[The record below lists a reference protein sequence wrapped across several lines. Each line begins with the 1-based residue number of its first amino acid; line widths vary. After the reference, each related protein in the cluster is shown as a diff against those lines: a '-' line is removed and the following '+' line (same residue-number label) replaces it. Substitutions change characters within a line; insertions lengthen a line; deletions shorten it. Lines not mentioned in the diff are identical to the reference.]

1 MLTIN
6 MIEKP
11 HLFNP
16 NDFPLT
22 IDVAWR
28 EQLHQLHFGISLDK
42 TNPHKANPDKMRI
55 ISVVSRCPTERNSL
69 IQERLRFLA
78 SQQAP
83 PLSSVRQE

>member
-42 TNPHKANPDKMRI
+42 TNPHKANPDKMRYYLGSI
-55 ISVVSRCPTERNSL
+55 AISNRAQFFHSGEAEISC
-69 IQERLRFLA
+69 
-78 SQQAP
+78 
-83 PLSSVRQE
+83 